1 MDFDDIVVK
10 ESPGLCRCCLSE
22 GCYKDLSTEYQ
33 WMDDTEIY
41 ADMLLDC
48 FDISISQHAEGPNGA
63 NRLICEVCVTRLRDA
78 CNFKKQVLAS
88 EKKFVDMVGRGAF
101 KPKAVT
107 YNVPIKSEAILEI
120 QPQETE
126 VEFLE
131 AGMDYPDDDVL
142 KDDLG
147 HTSTDDITVS
157 TLPIKGKKGKAK
169 KTMTKAEKKSCS
181 KIVLVEKPKISKP
194 LTKDE
199 IPHAHENCVS
209 ERRRRNL
216 QILFN
221 NTTLLP
227 FKWRGKCLCFYCG
240 ESYADYNDFRK
251 HTKSHGPCTTKDY
264 SLKLI
269 KGNQIEIKIDV
280 SQISCEKCNETFKT
294 LKEIVDHLVEKHG
307 LDYDKTIDTKIQEYR
322 LLDFQ
327 CLHCDLQFKYFG
339 FLINHVNSTHPRNNY
354 ICDDCGAT
362 YNKKR
367 DLTLHFRHNHRK
379 GGYPCTECLETFKS
393 HNLLRKHQN
402 DYHFRKCKICGVNF
416 ATYSML
422 LKHVQSEHPDDGT
435 AKCPHCAK
443 QLHSPQGLKQH
454 IHKCKVNFIKIDHPV
469 DDNFTDVLLQPKK
482 KQNLKQIRQNIQC
495 VLNMSTAL
503 PFKFFAK
510 YCCFY
515 CSNKFVEFDELKE
528 HTLLE
533 HPICDLQSK
542 SMKKCKGERITVKV
556 DIANLSCKICGEH
569 FENLDI
575 LIDHLIIKHAV
586 NYDKSI
592 SGCLEPYKVIKDNM
606 PCPFCPNRIFR
617 YFGILLRH
625 INSEHS
631 NNNRICDFCGR
642 SFKSVTNLKVHITY
656 AHTGACECNICGTK
670 YKNQWCLSRHK
681 AKHHNAKD
689 YKCPKC
695 PELFQSQYH
704 KQKHLIQNHN
714 IGHKCSYCGKM
725 FTRNSF
731 MNDHIRRT
739 HLKEKNVVC
748 SVCNEKFFDNYLLR
762 MHMVKHQGERKFNC
776 EVCGKAFLRRSN
788 LSSHK
793 EMHKK
798 YGHLQT

>member
-1 MDFDDIVVK
+1 MDFDNIVVK

-22 GCYKDLSTEYQ
+22 GCYKDLSTEYT

-48 FDISISQHAEGPNGA
+48 FDISISQHNDGPNGP

-88 EKKFVDMVGRGAF
+88 EKKFVDMIGRGGF
-101 KPKAVT
+101 KPKVT
-107 YNVPIKSEAILEI
+107 YNVPIKSETILEV
-120 QPQETE
+120 QPLETE
-126 VEFLE
+126 VEYLDE
-131 AGMDYPDDDVL
+131 GMDFGDDVL
-142 KDDLG
+142 KDDVTAQ
-147 HTSTDDITVS
+147 TSTENFTIT

-169 KTMTKAEKKSCS
+169 KTVTKTEKKACS
-181 KIVLVEKPKISKP
+181 KVVLVEKPKVSKP
-194 LTKDE
+194 VTKDE
-199 IPHAHENCVS
+199 IPHAYENCVS

-221 NTTLLP
+221 NTTVLP

-240 ESYADYNDFRK
+240 KSYADYKDFRK
-251 HTKSHGPCTTKDY
+251 HTRSHGPCTTKDY

-269 KGNQIEIKIDV
+269 KGSHVEIKIDV
-280 SQISCEKCNETFKT
+280 SDVTCEICNDTFKNY
-294 LKEIVDHLVEKHG
+294 KEIVAHLIEKHS
-307 LDYDKTIDTKIQEYR
+307 LDYDKSIDTQLQEYR

-327 CLHCDLQFKYFG
+327 CLYCDLQFKYFG
-339 FLINHVNSTHPRNNY
+339 FLINHVNSIHPRNNY

-362 YNKKR
+362 FNKKR
-367 DLTLHFRHNHRK
+367 DLALHFRNNHRQ
-379 GGYPCTECLETFKS
+379 GGYPCIECSQNFIS
-393 HNLLRKHQN
+393 HSLLRKHQN
-402 DYHFRKCKICGVNF
+402 DFHFRKCKRCGTHF

-422 LKHVQSEHPDDGT
+422 LKHVQTEHPDDGT
-435 AKCPHCAK
+435 AKCPYCSK

-454 IHKCKVNFIKIDHPV
+454 IHKCKVNFIKIDQPV
-469 DDNFTDVLLQPKK
+469 DDNFTEMLQPKK

-515 CSNKFVEFDELKE
+515 CSNKFVEFAELKE

-533 HPICDLQSK
+533 HPVCDLESK
-542 SMKKCKGERITVKV
+542 SMKKCKGERITVKIDV
-556 DIANLSCKICGEH
+556 ANLSCKICGEQID
-569 FENLDI
+569 NLDI
-575 LIDHLIIKHAV
+575 LIDHLIIKHDV
-586 NYDKSI
+586 DYDKSI
-592 SGCLEPYKVIKDNM
+592 TGCLEPYKIIKDNM
-606 PCPFCPNRIFR
+606 PCPICPNLVFR

-656 AHTGACECNICGTK
+656 AHTGTCECNICGTK
-670 YKNQWCLSRHK
+670 FRNQWCLNRHK
-681 AKHHNAKD
+681 AKNHNAKD

-704 KQKHLIQNHN
+704 KQKHLIQNHD

-748 SVCNEKFFDNYLLR
+748 SVCNERFFDNYLLR
-762 MHMVKHQGERKFNC
+762 MHMVKHEGERKFSC